1 MVSYQYHQQ
10 SPSSNLPFL
19 LLGVFCVLLALVVRF
34 CWEYLMWIWRR
45 GSERREAPLRHRGS
59 PRRSQPPLRKG
70 KKPLDYYEEQE
81 DDENYYDMDEQ
92 EQFD

>member
-1 MVSYQYHQQ
+1 
-10 SPSSNLPFL
+10 
-19 LLGVFCVLLALVVRF
+19 
-34 CWEYLMWIWRR
+34 MWIWRR